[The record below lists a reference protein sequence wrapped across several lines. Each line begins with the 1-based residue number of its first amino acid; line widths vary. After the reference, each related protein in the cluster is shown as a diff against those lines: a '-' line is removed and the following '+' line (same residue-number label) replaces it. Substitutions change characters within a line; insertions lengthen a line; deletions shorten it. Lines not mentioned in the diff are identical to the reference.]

1 MFKTYKHLYFHSSH
15 DKGSFRCWL
24 KVFQIHQQLEVVWL
38 KKVSPGFS
46 FHIGDRGSETP
57 VDVMVS
63 FYWLA
68 FFWGLN
74 FPRLG
79 DICAKLGQGHKRNI
93 SLKAHSGQL
102 WWELWHDDDGGYD
115 RHHRDICDQR
125 RKPKIWPWSRYRDKY
140 RSWMC
145 LREGNIELNPLN
157 VLWGARYFHREV
169 LEEKMLW
176 VYIDQFPGDRYD
188 VRFRLEKI
196 MQHREHGPKWV
207 RHKTDRGYAADWFH
221 NPGIP
226 TQNHD
231 WKGDN
236 TLGSGVNIEN
246 VENWESEAVQNLIT
260 WVKRERERRN
270 YRPRSPEENNE

>member
-1 MFKTYKHLYFHSSH
+1 MFKSYKYLYFHSSKE
-15 DKGSFRCWL
+15 KGSFRCWL
-24 KVFQIHQQLEVVWL
+24 KAFKVNQQLEIVWM
-38 KKVSPGFS
+38 KKVSPGFC

-68 FFWGLN
+68 FFYGAN

-79 DICAKLGQGHKRNI
+79 DICDKVGQGHKRNI
-93 SLKAHSGQL
+93 SLKAHGGQL

-115 RHHRDICDQR
+115 RWHRRQCDQC
-125 RKPKIWPWSRYRDKY
+125 RKPKLWPWSQGRDKY

-145 LREGNIELNPLN
+145 LREGNIPLNPLDA
-157 VLWGARYFHREV
+157 LWGARYFHREV
-169 LEEKMLW
+169 LEEKYAW
-176 VYIDQFPGDRYD
+176 VFVDQFPGDRYD
-188 VRFRLEKI
+188 VRFRLERVFRY
-196 MQHREHGPKWV
+196 REHGPKWA
-207 RHKTDRGYAADWFH
+207 RHKTDCCYDVDWYH

-236 TLGSGVNIEN
+236 TLGSGFSDMDKET
-246 VENWESEAVQNLIT
+246 WESQAVMKLID
-260 WVKRERERRN
+260 WVKTERNRRG
-270 YRPRSPEENNE
+270 YRPRAVEESE